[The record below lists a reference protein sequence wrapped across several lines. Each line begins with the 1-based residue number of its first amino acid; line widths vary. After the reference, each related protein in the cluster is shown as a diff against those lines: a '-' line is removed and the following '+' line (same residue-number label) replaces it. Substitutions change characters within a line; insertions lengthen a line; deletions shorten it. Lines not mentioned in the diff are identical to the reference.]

1 MRTYSS
7 PPKAEVS
14 PDGMGVALEHLPE
27 ESGTRAAARAV
38 LDGRKKGLLAILPFL
53 GPAFIACVA
62 YIDPGNFATNIAGG
76 SAFGYKLLW
85 VIALANLMAMLLQ
98 TMSAKLGLATGQ
110 NLAELCRQ
118 EFRKPV
124 VYAMWIVSE
133 IAAMA
138 TDLAEF
144 LGASIAINLLF
155 GIPLLPATLITGVAT
170 FLILLLE
177 RRGFR
182 PLEVVITVLV
192 GVIAVCYVIETFFS
206 RPNWGQ
212 VGLHTVVPWLGGTQS
227 ILFSVGIIGATV
239 MPHVIYLHS
248 SLTQQ
253 RIIPRSEKEARR
265 IFRLSIPDIVIAM
278 GLAGLV
284 NMAMLYMAASTFF
297 AHGQNNVAD
306 INTAYQTLTPLLG
319 PAAST
324 IFAISLLASG
334 LSSTT
339 VGTMAGQVIMQGFV
353 GFTIPIWIRRLVTML
368 PAILVAAIGFN
379 PINTLVISQVVLSF
393 VLPLPVIT
401 LIMFTRR
408 RDIMGTLVNKAITTW
423 AAIACSVLI
432 LGLNIWLLYSTF
444 APLFGWWLPG

>member
-1 MRTYSS
+1 MRTYPSL
-7 PPKAEVS
+7 PITEVS
-14 PDGMGVALEHLPE
+14 PEGIGVAVEQLSK
-27 ESGTRAAARAV
+27 ESGTRAAARAA
-38 LDGRKKGLLAILPFL
+38 LDGRKRGLLAILPFL
-53 GPAFIACVA
+53 GPAFIASVA

-124 VYAMWIVSE
+124 VYAMWFVSE

-155 GIPLLPATLITGVAT
+155 GIPLLFATLITGVAT

-182 PLEVVITVLV
+182 PIEVVIAVLV

-212 VGLHTVVPWLGGTQS
+212 IGFHTVVPWLGGTQS

-248 SLTQQ
+248 SLIQQ
-253 RIIPRSEKEARR
+253 RIIPRNEKEARR
-265 IFRLSIPDIVIAM
+265 IFRWSIPDVVIAM
-278 GLAGLV
+278 GLAGLI

-319 PAAST
+319 AAAST
-324 IFAISLLASG
+324 VFAISLLASG
-334 LSSTT
+334 LSSSA

-368 PAILVAAIGFN
+368 PAVLVVAIGFN
-379 PINTLVISQVVLSF
+379 PTSTLVISQVVLSF

-423 AAIACSVLI
+423 AAIACSALI
-432 LGLNIWLLYSTF
+432 LSLNIWLLYSTF
-444 APLFGWWLPG
+444 APHFGWWLPG